1 MSDQSSGAGNFG
13 TTIDYMVDVACFAE
27 RSRLIIIPPYN
38 PFVDYGIA
46 DQIRIFWRVLRAAK
60 REKALLLF
68 SSRGRFKP
76 ELLAIA
82 VIGFLPKRCRPIIV
96 LNGDMWEPDGGLR
109 GIVERFIVRLADR
122 AIARYAVYS
131 SAELIVFPQTW
142 GVNPDKMRFTP
153 YYSTVME
160 EDTSSATKEAGD
172 YIFAGG
178 NRFRDYGP
186 LVEAA
191 RRMPERTFVMAT
203 RRLDGITGLPPNILS
218 GEVPPQEFA
227 RLLKAA
233 AVVVVPMRQG
243 LHRST
248 GHQTYLNAMKLKKPT
263 IVNDVYGV
271 RDHVRDHETGLIVD
285 GSAYGYVQALRWVL
299 DPANKEKVRQMC
311 EYAARDVSDHF
322 SPETHARHLLAVMDE
337 VMQTPPRER
346 II

>member
-1 MSDQSSGAGNFG
+1 MSDQSLAAANFR
-13 TTIDYMVDVACFAE
+13 TTIDYLVDVPCFAE
-27 RSRLIIIPPYN
+27 RSRLITIPPYN

-46 DQIRIFWRVLRAAK
+46 DQIRIFWRVLQAAK

-82 VIGFLPKRCRPIIV
+82 IIGFLPKRCRPIIV

-142 GVNPDKMRFTP
+142 GVDPDKMRFTP

-160 EDTSSATKEAGD
+160 DDASSAAREAGD

-178 NRFRDYGP
+178 NRFRDYEP

-191 RRMPERTFVMAT
+191 RRLPEYSFVMAT
-203 RRLDGITGLPPNILS
+203 RRLEGVTGLPPNILS

-233 AVVVVPMRQG
+233 VVVVVPMRQG
-243 LHRST
+243 LRRST

-271 RDHVRDHETGLIVD
+271 RDHVRDHGTGLIVD

-299 DPANKEKVRQMC
+299 DPANKEKVQQMC
-311 EYAARDVSDHF
+311 EYAARDVSDRF

-337 VMQTPPRER
+337 VMQIPPRELT
-346 II
+346 